1 MDTAERETAAVKVVT
16 DIAELAPCDLIIEAI
31 SEDPRVKGD
40 FYRALGKVMRTD
52 AIVASNSSSM
62 GPGYLQQFLYESTGG
77 YGEMIGLHFFSPA
90 EHPSRAL
97 VEVIVGQDTLPEAVA
112 AAHAFVRKI
121 GKVPVVLNDGSPGFL
136 VNAALAEYLL
146 AAEALY
152 KQGTPIDVIDA
163 AMRQAVFPMGP
174 FEVADSS
181 GLDIAAG
188 MFDFIAQAA
197 PSNRATPIA
206 CLLRDRKRF
215 GVKTGGGFYD
225 YQDGKKVGVW
235 LELDSLLVS
244 PGIRVASN
252 EEIVERCVRAIY
264 LKTKQL
270 IEAGIVASTELADL
284 AFVHALGFAMDLGG
298 PIFYGQ
304 QQGWK

>member
-1 MDTAERETAAVKVVT
+1 
-16 DIAELAPCDLIIEAI
+16 
-31 SEDPRVKGD
+31 
-40 FYRALGKVMRTD
+40 
-52 AIVASNSSSM
+52 
-62 GPGYLQQFLYESTGG
+62 
-77 YGEMIGLHFFSPA
+77 
-90 EHPSRAL
+90 
-97 VEVIVGQDTLPEAVA
+97 LPEAVA